1 PAPASVATSS
11 PATASSPAAS
21 APASA
26 PPAPAADGAAGIL
39 QEMIAKCQAR
49 PSLVQ
54 PLRGAQA
61 RLNGDTLVLEGTA
74 DFAGV
79 ASMHAEESRDLARQA
94 SKRPLKVQIG
104 QSALPPPEA
113 AAPPSPEEIKRQRL
127 RQEAEREPAVQEAL
141 DLFEGKVVDV
151 REAKPV

>member
-1 PAPASVATSS
+1 
-11 PATASSPAAS
+11 
-21 APASA
+21 
-26 PPAPAADGAAGIL
+26 
-39 QEMIAKCQAR
+39 MIARCGAR

-61 RLNGDTLVLEGTA
+61 RLEGDTLLLEVVPDWSA
-74 DFAGV
+74 FAL
-79 ASMHAEESRDLARQA
+79 MHADEYRDLARQA

-104 QSALPPPEA
+104 QGEGPAPAP
-113 AAPPSPEEIKRQRL
+113 AAPPSLEELKRQRL

-151 REAKPV
+151 REVKPAKEGA